1 MDSPAQVSLVIDSR
15 SQYSWHS
22 EVRGLSS
29 RRKRVVFDQTQSER
43 GRLDS
48 TYSQL
53 GQLLRD
59 NDYDV
64 ESYTEYMIMA
74 KKLEGI
80 DVFVLACP
88 NSSKLRPAEI
98 DALRKFV
105 QDGGGLMMLS
115 LSGGDK
121 GLMNNMSLLSK
132 NFGIEFDNT
141 AVKDERD
148 NAGLPTLLMITGL
161 VPHAITENAKNIL
174 LPSSCTLRLSGK
186 AVVIATTSGA
196 ADPSNQPVVAAAEFE
211 RGRVI
216 CVGSYEVFRRGGG
229 LKNEGNSVFATN
241 CFGWLS
247 GQVHLAKPSQVVAA
261 QAKTEETR
269 AKAAEVT
276 ETTQA
281 AETDKTLR
289 RLVNAV
295 IDLQKDIARLAEN
308 TSRVEKSIEGL
319 RGQFQDFSEKIQ
331 QQLGLM
337 VPAKQFQTEEENR
350 IAEAKADIESIEME
364 IRSVRQL
371 RDHIEK
377 KLSAGTLTREAY
389 DEQMQKMDE
398 RLGSLDRRLAEKK
411 EELEKLTR

>member
-1 MDSPAQVSLVIDSR
+1 
-15 SQYSWHS
+15 
-22 EVRGLSS
+22 LST

-141 AVKDERD
+141 AVKDEKD
-148 NAGLPTLLMITGL
+148 NAGLPTLLMITGFL
-161 VPHAITENAKNIL
+161 SHAITENVKNIL

-186 AVVIATTSGA
+186 AAVIATTSGA
-196 ADPSNQPVVAAAEFE
+196 ADPPSQPVVAAAEFE

-216 CVGSYEVFRRGGG
+216 CIGSYEVFRRGGG
-229 LKNEGNSVFATN
+229 LKNEGNSVFAIN
-241 CFGWLS
+241 SFAWLS
-247 GQVHLAKPSQVVAA
+247 GEVHLAKPSQIAAA
-261 QAKTEETR
+261 QAKMDETR
-269 AKAAEVT
+269 PKAAEIAVP
-276 ETTQA
+276 TQFS
-281 AETDKTLR
+281 EIDNTLR

-295 IDLQKDIARLAEN
+295 IDLQKDIARLSEN

-350 IAEAKADIESIEME
+350 IADAKADIESIEME

-389 DEQMQKMDE
+389 DEQIQKMDE

-411 EELEKLTR
+411 EELEKPTR